1 MDWKT
6 LLNSERPRTSSEIQT
21 EHRIQFE
28 RDYDRTIF
36 STPVRRLQ
44 DKAQVFPL
52 EPNDAVRTRLTHSL
66 EVSTVSRGIA
76 RAVSMW
82 LLEKKHINSDM
93 DRQIEA
99 IAATCGLIHDLG
111 NPPFGH
117 SGEDAI
123 REWFK
128 EKSKSD
134 KELKK
139 IFKNNIEL
147 GQDFL
152 NFDGNAQT
160 LRLVTK
166 LQVLADFNGL
176 NLTFGTLSAA
186 CKYIASSKTLN
197 ENKYHEY
204 SKLGYF
210 SSEKDII
217 DQIRDKTG
225 IKNSRNPISFLV
237 EASDD
242 IVYSVVDIEDGIKK
256 GILNW
261 EKLKIELNTRILP
274 EGKDSL
280 DEAFKIAKR
289 IIDSGGGVVE
299 NISDEIHA
307 SAFRTAYIAVLINAV
322 VEEFKKQYDLIMAG
336 DYHNELVKMCS
347 ASNLLQVCKDIG
359 REIIYCSP
367 ETLELELM
375 GRYVIKDLLNLFWE
389 GAKCYN
395 GNAIRTNTFEG
406 KIIALMSDNYKLVFR
421 NYLNLD
427 IITYSQLQLVTDQ
440 VCGMTDT
447 FSRDLHRKLTNG

>member
-76 RAVSMW
+76 KAVSMW
-82 LLEKKHINSDM
+82 LLEKKHIEADM

-99 IAATCGLIHDLG
+99 IAATCGLVHDLG

-123 REWFK
+123 RDWFK
-128 EKSKSD
+128 EKSESD
-134 KELKK
+134 KELQVF
-139 IFKNNIEL
+139 FKNNIEL
-147 GQDFL
+147 GKDFL
-152 NFDGNAQT
+152 HFDGNAQT
-160 LRLVTK
+160 LRLLTK

-186 CKYIASSKTLN
+186 CKYIASSETLKN
-197 ENKYHEY
+197 NGYHEY

-217 DQIRDKTG
+217 DRIRDKTG
-225 IKNSRNPISFLV
+225 IKDSRNPISFLV

-256 GILNW
+256 GILSW
-261 EKLKIELNTRILP
+261 EKLKSELKSRILV
-274 EGKDSL
+274 KDNEL
-280 DEAFKIAKR
+280 LEQALMVAQR
-289 IIDSGGGVVE
+289 IIDSGNNVVK
-299 NISDEIHA
+299 NVSDEIYA
-307 SAFRTAYIAVLINAV
+307 SAFRTAYITILVKAV
-322 VEEFKKQYDLIMAG
+322 VEEFKQQYDSIMAG
-336 DYHNELVKMCS
+336 DYHNELVKKCS
-347 ASNLLQVCKDIG
+347 ASNLLKACKEIG

-375 GRYVIKDLLNLFWE
+375 GWHVITDLLNLFWE
-389 GAKCYN
+389 GAKHYK
-395 GNAIRTNTFEG
+395 GDFIRTNTFEG
-406 KIIALMSDNYKLVFR
+406 KIIALMSDNYKMVFSNDKSLPIQYR
-421 NYLNLD
+421 
-427 IITYSQLQLVTDQ
+427 QLQLVIDH